1 MEETFDTE
9 QKQQILTETYGYSK
23 HCSELKSSVNFRSS
37 LKIEHKKIAAS
48 LKIEVTVLDLYV
60 LESNCEIFIEI
71 CHCYMHLPKKGL
83 MFQKLSNLPFSHLS
97 FQQNSKQ
104 NCH

>member
-9 QKQQILTETYGYSK
+9 QKQQILTETYGYAK

-48 LKIEVTVLDLYV
+48 LKIEVTVLALYV

-71 CHCYMHLPKKGL
+71 CHCIHAFTEKRIHVSG
-83 MFQKLSNLPFSHLS
+83 S
-97 FQQNSKQ
+97 
-104 NCH
+104 

>member
-48 LKIEVTVLDLYV
+48 LKIEVTVRALYV
-60 LESNCEIFIEI
+60 LESTCEIFIEI
-71 CHCYMHLPKKGL
+71 CHYIHAFSKKRTE
-83 MFQKLSNLPFSHLS
+83 KKRRNLPFSHLS